1 MVNVAQHRTEY
12 KLMTQM
18 IEELRVKLMERLL
31 PLEKLSII
39 SVRGSG
45 GKDQVELNVVAQ
57 IAESKTNRVA
67 FDVCL
72 IEVALKD
79 TPFKIIDWKFDNTIR
94 PDNDD
99 NVTHLIMPVISY
111 TEKVNM
117 SHGNPFL
124 SYTGAPQ

>member
-1 MVNVAQHRTEY
+1 
-12 KLMTQM
+12 M
-18 IEELRVKLMERLL
+18 IEQLRVKLMERIL

-39 SVRGSG
+39 SVRGNE
-45 GKDQVELNVVAQ
+45 KDQVEVNVIAQ

-72 IEVALKD
+72 IETALKD
-79 TPFKIIDWKFDNTIR
+79 TPFKIIDWKTDVVKR

-99 NVTHLIMPVISY
+99 NITQLIMPVISY

-117 SHGNPFL
+117 SHGDPFL
-124 SYTGAPQ
+124 SYTNAPQ

>member
-1 MVNVAQHRTEY
+1 
-12 KLMTQM
+12 MTQM
-18 IEELRVKLMERLL
+18 IQELKTKLMERLL

-45 GKDQVELNVVAQ
+45 GKDQVELNVIAQ
-57 IAESKTNRVA
+57 IAESKANRVA

-72 IEVALKD
+72 IEVALAD
-79 TPFKIIDWKFDNTIR
+79 TPFKVIDWKFDQVSR

-99 NVTHLIMPVISY
+99 NIAYLIMPVISY

-117 SHGNPFL
+117 SHGDPFL
-124 SYTGAPQ
+124 SYTTAPQ